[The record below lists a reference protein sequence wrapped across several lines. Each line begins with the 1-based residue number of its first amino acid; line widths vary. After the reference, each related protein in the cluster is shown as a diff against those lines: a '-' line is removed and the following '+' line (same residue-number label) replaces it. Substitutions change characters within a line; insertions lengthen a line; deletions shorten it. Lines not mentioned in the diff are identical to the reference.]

1 VKHTFE
7 TMPLEKDSQGRNV
20 VPLLINGKPLPI
32 DESRVKPVTSS
43 MTDKTV
49 HYYASTDLKACD
61 EACEAA
67 WTAFSGTT
75 LDTGRSGWKRAS
87 ANTRRDIIIKAADL
101 FEARQDELVK
111 AQIEET
117 SCQQGWA
124 VNNIKTTVG
133 YLREIASCV
142 SNIRGEIPT
151 IDKPDTFAFVFKEP
165 VGPVLVIPP
174 WNAALVLAT
183 RAITSAVGAGCTV
196 VLKASELSPLTHSLI
211 VDIYHQAGLPAG
223 VINSLQCDR
232 TDAAEVTE
240 TLIANERIRKIEFI
254 GSAAV
259 GRLIGATAAKHLKP
273 VLMELGGKCPAIVL
287 DDADLQ
293 KAAVLCAKGATLH
306 HGQIC
311 FSTERII
318 VHKNV
323 AEKFQE
329 ILVKVMANEQ
339 PSTAIHAGI
348 ADKAR
353 SILQDAKDKGNEFL
367 IGGPE
372 MVTKNGV
379 KPSIVMVDPKTKKE
393 DLMIVD
399 EETFGPSA
407 SLYVVESDVEA
418 VRVANASAYGLNATI
433 HSTNME
439 RAIKIGR
446 ELEYGQVHVNSI
458 SVFTSW
464 TGPQGG
470 VKGSGWGRQN
480 AHWGLE
486 EFVQEKFITY
496 HGKDSG

>member
-1 VKHTFE
+1 
-7 TMPLEKDSQGRNV
+7 MPLEKDSQGRDV
-20 VPLLINGKPLPI
+20 VPLFINGKPLPI
-32 DESRVKPVTSS
+32 DESRVQPVNSS
-43 MTDKTV
+43 MTDETV
-49 HYYASTDLKACD
+49 HYYATADLKACED
-61 EACEAA
+61 ACETA
-67 WTAFSGTT
+67 WTAFAGTI

-87 ANTRRDIIIKAADL
+87 ANTRRDIILKAANL
-101 FEARQDELVK
+101 FEERKEELTK
-111 AQIEET
+111 AQIAET
-117 SCQQGWA
+117 SCHQGWA
-124 VNNIKTTVG
+124 VNNILTTVG
-133 YLREIASCV
+133 YMREIASCV

-183 RAITSAVGAGCTV
+183 RAVTSALAAGCTV

-223 VINSLQCDR
+223 VLNSLQTDR
-232 TDAAEVTE
+232 ANAAEVTE
-240 TLIANERIRKIEFI
+240 ALIANERIRKIEFI

-259 GRLIGATAAKHLKP
+259 GRIIGATAAKHLKP

-293 KAAVLCAKGATLH
+293 KAAVLCAKGAMLH

-318 VHKNV
+318 VQASV
-323 AEKFQE
+323 AQQFQDL
-329 ILVKVMANEQ
+329 LVKVVANEQ
-339 PSTAIHAGI
+339 GGVAIHAGI
-348 ADKAR
+348 AEKAR
-353 SILQDAKDKGNEFL
+353 DILQDAKDKGNRFL

-372 MVTKNGV
+372 MAVKNGV
-379 KPSIVMVDPKTKKE
+379 RPSIVVIDAHARKQ
-393 DLMIVD
+393 DLLIVD

-407 SLYVVESDVEA
+407 SLYIVATDAEA
-418 VRVANASAYGLNATI
+418 VRLANASAYGLNATI
-433 HSTNME
+433 HSTDME
-439 RAIKIGR
+439 RALKMGR

-480 AHWGLE
+480 AHWGVE
-486 EFVQEKFITY
+486 EFLQEKFITW